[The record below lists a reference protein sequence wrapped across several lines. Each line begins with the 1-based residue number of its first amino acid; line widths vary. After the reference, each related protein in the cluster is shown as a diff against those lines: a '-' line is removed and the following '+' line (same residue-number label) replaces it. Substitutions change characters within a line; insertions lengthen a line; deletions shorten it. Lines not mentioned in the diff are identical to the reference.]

1 MWGLD
6 STVTYKKECV
16 ITRVYTCIPLLVHV
30 HFRCVSHATHWNCC
44 FAQEARFKK
53 VVSIPRYHQ
62 SSALIQLLNSRCW
75 FLSHD
80 SFWTTG
86 WLELASLIRRRR
98 KFYYIRGCGVFVKN
112 ICCWNIWKWGSEQWA
127 ENAQLTSIRAVGDT
141 LSPFYLTYT
150 EVASE
155 NLYLG
160 LHTACIMIHIFSASA
175 CGHCIS
181 LEVQHFICLGLF
193 KLTVLTL
200 TDTSSRRMNCHIR
213 LANVLRCNGG
223 ERNADDWNARSP
235 QVQPD
240 DASPSNNPKL
250 NHVIRIFT
258 ACRTLII
265 TSVICN
271 SLVSVWQLKH
281 IPQGYINDRCHLVFS

>member
-30 HFRCVSHATHWNCC
+30 YFRCVSHATHWNCC

-175 CGHCIS
+175 LQRVATASVWKFNIS
-181 LEVQHFICLGLF
+181 
-193 KLTVLTL
+193 
-200 TDTSSRRMNCHIR
+200 S
-213 LANVLRCNGG
+213 
-223 ERNADDWNARSP
+223 
-235 QVQPD
+235 
-240 DASPSNNPKL
+240 
-250 NHVIRIFT
+250 
-258 ACRTLII
+258 
-265 TSVICN
+265 
-271 SLVSVWQLKH
+271 VSVSSNWQYWH
-281 IPQGYINDRCHLVFS
+281 WQIRHLDVWIVTSGLQTFCGAMVGNAMQMIGMLDHRKCNPMTLLRAIIRNWIM